1 MVLKQMT
8 LIDLEKFLCGY
19 LKWGSN
25 FTSGGHMKRK
35 PIDVGS
41 KNSSTFLGFVKKI
54 VYIWV

>member
-8 LIDLEKFLCGY
+8 LIDLEKPFLCGY

-25 FTSGGHMKRK
+25 FASGGHMKRK

-41 KNSSTFLGFVKKI
+41 QKI
-54 VYIWV
+54 PQLSLDL